1 MEELTFLNKKVSL
14 CQVCTALWKLKQI
27 GMGHLTKSLLPACL
41 LAQLFISLGIGWSLR
56 FLNKIVSWPCVPALW
71 NLLKQIGMG
80 RLTKSLPPAR
90 PLANR
95 CHLFHSASLHK
106 VQFGCRRQLFFL
118 VAPIYLPTFIM
129 KLYTRPCPWHSF
141 KYQSQLSTLAP
152 NTLWFTY

>member
-1 MEELTFLNKKVSL
+1 M
-14 CQVCTALWKLKQI
+14 A
-27 GMGHLTKSLLPACL
+27 
-41 LAQLFISLGIGWSLR
+41 FISLGIAAQGTIWV
-56 FLNKIVSWPCVPALW
+56 KIKVFEQNSFSWPCVR

-90 PLANR
+90 LPTNR

-129 KLYTRPCPWHSF
+129 KLYTGPVPGILLNN
-141 KYQSQLSTLAP
+141 Y
-152 NTLWFTY
+152 NTWIVKMA